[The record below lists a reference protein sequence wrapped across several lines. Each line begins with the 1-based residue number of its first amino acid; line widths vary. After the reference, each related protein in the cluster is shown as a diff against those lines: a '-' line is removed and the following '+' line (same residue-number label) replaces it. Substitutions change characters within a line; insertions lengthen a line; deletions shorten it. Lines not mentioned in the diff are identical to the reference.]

1 MSKEPTSKS
10 LWNHITL
17 NQNRRQCIMNN
28 IPDNYKLY
36 FDEFVANLYKEFY
49 DEYDKPK
56 TIKIVEDNS
65 KKFQLKLNEL
75 INQLIKQ
82 NQSEEVLFISNAQFL
97 ELMEINQKKALLWR
111 KSGMIN
117 FFQIGSKIL
126 YKASDIQLLINKLS

>member
-1 MSKEPTSKS
+1 
-10 LWNHITL
+10 
-17 NQNRRQCIMNN
+17 MNN

-82 NQSEEVLFISNAQFL
+82 NQSDQALFITNSQFL
-97 ELMEINQKKALLWR
+97 ELMEINQRKALLWR

-117 FFQIGSKIL
+117 YFQVGNKIY
-126 YKASDIQLLINKLS
+126 YKVSDIEELLINNYRKAIQKKI

>member
-1 MSKEPTSKS
+1 MSKEQTSKS
-10 LWNHITL
+10 SWNHITL

-82 NQSEEVLFISNAQFL
+82 NQSDQALFITNSQFL
-97 ELMEINQKKALLWR
+97 ELMEINQRKALLWR

-117 FFQIGSKIL
+117 YFQIGSKTY

>member
-1 MSKEPTSKS
+1 MSS
-10 LWNHITL
+10 
-17 NQNRRQCIMNN
+17 
-28 IPDNYKLY
+28 IPDDYKSY
-36 FDEFVANLYKEFY
+36 FEKFVTDLYKEFY
-49 DEYDKPK
+49 DDYEKPK
-56 TIKIVEDNS
+56 PIVIVEDNS

-75 INQLIKQ
+75 INQLIMQ

>member
-1 MSKEPTSKS
+1 MSS
-10 LWNHITL
+10 
-17 NQNRRQCIMNN
+17 
-28 IPDNYKLY
+28 IPDDYKSY
-36 FDEFVANLYKEFY
+36 FEKFVTDLYKEFY
-49 DEYDKPK
+49 DDYEKPK
-56 TIKIVEDNS
+56 PIVIVEDNS

-82 NQSEEVLFISNAQFL
+82 NQSDQALFITNSQFL
-97 ELMEINQKKALLWR
+97 ELMEINQRKALLWR

>member
-1 MSKEPTSKS
+1 
-10 LWNHITL
+10 
-17 NQNRRQCIMNN
+17 MNN

-82 NQSEEVLFISNAQFL
+82 NQSYQALFITNSQFL
-97 ELMEINQKKALLWR
+97 ELMEINQRKALLWR

-117 FFQIGSKIL
+117 YFQVGNKIY
-126 YKASDIQLLINKLS
+126 YKVSDIEELLINNYRKAIQKKI

>member
-1 MSKEPTSKS
+1 
-10 LWNHITL
+10 
-17 NQNRRQCIMNN
+17 MNT
-28 IPDNYKLY
+28 IPDDYKSY
-36 FDEFVANLYKEFY
+36 FDNFVANLYKEFY

-65 KKFQLKLNEL
+65 KKFQLKLNVL

-82 NQSEEVLFISNAQFL
+82 NQSDQVLFITNSQFL
-97 ELMEINQKKALLWR
+97 ELMEINQRKALLWR

-117 FFQIGSKIL
+117 YFQIGSKTY

>member
-1 MSKEPTSKS
+1 
-10 LWNHITL
+10 
-17 NQNRRQCIMNN
+17 MNN

-82 NQSEEVLFISNAQFL
+82 NQSDQALFITTSQFL
-97 ELMEINQKKALLWR
+97 ELMEINQRKALLWR

-117 FFQIGSKIL
+117 YFQIGSKTY